1 MNKLTLVIVLFFY
14 ALLSQAVAKENVT
27 LQLAWK
33 HQFQSAGYYMA
44 KEKGFYEKVG
54 LDVTI
59 KEYDNTTRATDDV
72 LNGKSDFSVGRSSII
87 HDRLE
92 GKPVVMLASIF
103 QHSPAVLLTKKRE
116 DLQNISDFKNKRI
129 MLSNDHLGLAA
140 INAMLLSSGVKQNM
154 YKTQVQ

>member
-87 HDRLE
+87 HDRRE
-92 GKPVVMLASIF
+92 TCSYVSIYF
-103 QHSPAVLLTKKRE
+103 STLSSCLVDEKKRRP
-116 DLQNISDFKNKRI
+116 SKHF
-129 MLSNDHLGLAA
+129 
-140 INAMLLSSGVKQNM
+140 
-154 YKTQVQ
+154 